1 MPFIE
6 IFFSALSSIRQN
18 KVRSFLTLLG
28 VIIGVFSI
36 IGVMTAINILQSA
49 LETNLSVIGSNNFY
63 IQKYPAIQLGG
74 HERKKYHNRKNLT
87 YEDYLK
93 LKAKVKLA
101 DFVSAE
107 DWHGGEPIK
116 YEDNQTKRN
125 VTIIGATPEWEYT
138 SGFFL
143 SEGRMIINDDLTQR
157 RAVVLLGFDVAELL
171 FPYSYPLGKKVSIR
185 GKKYTVIGLLE
196 KKGAVFGQSEDNRV
210 IIPLTTHLQQFG
222 TPWSSLGYTIT
233 VNSAERFQD
242 AMDEVTYHLRH
253 IRKTP
258 LADENDFEIVTNA
271 GLLDTFNQVTA
282 AIKLAAILISSIAL
296 IAAGI
301 GIMNIMLVTVTER
314 TKEIGIRKSLGA
326 RRRAIMQQFLL
337 ESIILT
343 MLGGLVG
350 IILGVSAGNLL
361 ALVMNI
367 KVVIPWAWAF
377 IGLIVTS
384 LIGAIFGTYPAYKA
398 SALDPIEAL
407 RYE

>member
-1 MPFIE
+1 MPIYE
-6 IFFSALSSIRQN
+6 ILFSALSSIRQN

-63 IQKYPAIQLGG
+63 IQKYPAIQMGG
-74 HERKKYHNRKNLT
+74 HDRRKYHNRKNLT
-87 YEDYLK
+87 YTDYQK
-93 LKAKVKLA
+93 LKEKVKLA
-101 DFVSAE
+101 DFISAE
-107 DWHGGEPIK
+107 EWHGGDPVK
-116 YEDNQTKRN
+116 YGNQQTKRN
-125 VTIIGATPEWEYT
+125 VTIIGTTPEWEYT

-143 SEGRMIINDDLTQR
+143 SEGRMLINDDLSQR
-157 RAVVLLGFDVAELL
+157 RAVALLGYDVAALL
-171 FPYSYPLGKKVSIR
+171 FPNEYPIGKQVSIR
-185 GKKYTVIGLLE
+185 GKKYNIVGLLD

-210 IIPLTTHLQQFG
+210 VIPITTHLQQFG

-233 VNSAERFQD
+233 VSKAEHFQD

-253 IRKTP
+253 IRKVP
-258 LADENDFEIVTNA
+258 LGEENDFEIVTNA

-282 AIKLAAILISSIAL
+282 AIKLAALLISSIAL
-296 IAAGI
+296 LAAGI

-326 RRRAIMQQFLL
+326 RRKSILQQFLL
-337 ESIILT
+337 EAIILT
-343 MLGGLVG
+343 MIGGLFG
-350 IILGVSAGNLL
+350 IILGVAAGNIL
-361 ALVMNI
+361 ALIMKI
-367 KVVIPWAWAF
+367 KVLIPWAWAF
-377 IGLIVTS
+377 IGLMVTS
-384 LIGAIFGTYPAYKA
+384 VIGAVFGTYPAIKA